1 MTKKHNQA
9 SSEGT
14 ASPKIRPGDKWGDG
28 RGESVTV
35 ESYRFN
41 RVSFIR
47 EGYTSPCVW
56 PDTRFVKEFTLMEK
70 SQ

>member
-9 SSEGT
+9 PSEGT
-14 ASPKIRPGDKWGDG
+14 ASPEIRTGDKWRDG

-47 EGYTSPCVW
+47 
-56 PDTRFVKEFTLMEK
+56 D
-70 SQ
+70 

>member
-47 EGYTSPCVW
+47 E
-56 PDTRFVKEFTLMEK
+56 
-70 SQ
+70 